1 MEAPA
6 KESAFVVIA
15 KRNPDSKEKARSSGS
30 KVFDLRAASG
40 RELTNLSEKPL
51 VRVAKKLEV
60 ALDASSEYHR
70 RFMAGESSVIFEASR
85 LTRFFSQESTS
96 E

>member
-1 MEAPA
+1 MEVPA

-15 KRNPDSKEKARSSGS
+15 KRNPGSEDRARSNGS
-30 KVFDLRAASG
+30 AVFDLGAMSG

-70 RFMAGESSVIFEASR
+70 RFMAGESSVIF
-85 LTRFFSQESTS
+85 
-96 E
+96 